1 MPKDDNQKPKKEY
14 YLTIDGQKIKVSED
28 VYRAYKQPA
37 WAERKRREREKRC
50 LISDGKGRTKRCME
64 DCSKCDRQRTGNV
77 LSLDKFVEDGYE
89 VSGSI
94 DVAELVAEKLLL
106 EELAAA
112 LDELEPQN
120 KRIAELYGEGMSE
133 RQIADEVGLSQKTVN
148 KRKAKI
154 FEQLHQRLKNH
165 R

>member
-1 MPKDDNQKPKKEY
+1 
-14 YLTIDGQKIKVSED
+14 
-28 VYRAYKQPA
+28 
-37 WAERKRREREKRC
+37 
-50 LISDGKGRTKRCME
+50 ME

>member
-1 MPKDDNQKPKKEY
+1 MPKENKEY
-14 YLTIDGQKIKVSED
+14 YLTIDGQKITVTED
-28 VYRAYKQPA
+28 VYRAYKQPV
-37 WAERKRREREKRC
+37 WAERKRQEREKRC
-50 LISDGKGRTKRCME
+50 LISDGKGKTKRCME
-64 DCSKCDRQRTGNV
+64 DCSQCDRRRTGSI

-89 VSGSI
+89 VPGAV
-94 DVAELVAEKLLL
+94 DVAELVAEKLLF

-112 LDELEPQN
+112 LNELDPQN

-133 RQIADEVGLSQKTVN
+133 RQIASEVGLSQKTVN

-154 FEQLHQRLKNH
+154 FGQLHQRLKDY